1 MENRVGIESWD
12 WHAALAALAWQVDLG
27 VTEVIGETT
36 CDAYALPDRL
46 DSPAAGAATGP
57 ASRAPHATAPPA
69 APTVNTIPPEEVAA
83 RVAAAS
89 PDLAALRSAMEAFDH
104 CELKKGARSTVF
116 ADGLPGAQVMI
127 VGEAPGREEDRTGRP
142 FVGQAGQMLDRMFA
156 AIGLSRTATDPACAL
171 YITNTM
177 PWRPPQNRDPSPEE
191 IAMMRP
197 FLLRHIELARP
208 RILVATGNTACSA
221 LFGQRGILRLRGQW
235 QECNGL
241 PVLPITHPSYL
252 LREPSAKREAWADLL
267 DLRARLDAPDGP
279 G

>member
-1 MENRVGIESWD
+1 MKSWD

-36 CDAYALPDRL
+36 CDAYALPDRME
-46 DSPAAGAATGP
+46 SPPAGAATGP
-57 ASRAPHATAPPA
+57 AGRAPRATAPPA
-69 APTVNTIPPEEVAA
+69 AQAISALKPGEVAT
-83 RVAAAS
+83 RAAAAA
-89 PDLAALRSAMEAFDH
+89 PDLAALHAAMEAFDH

-116 ADGLPGAQVMI
+116 SDGLPGAQVMI

-156 AIGLSRTATDPACAL
+156 AIGLSRMATDPACAL

-235 QECNGL
+235 QECNGI

-267 DLRARLDAPDGP
+267 DLRARLAAPDATG
-279 G
+279 